1 MTTNQKFNTNSNIV
15 ADWLGGYKLELA
27 LTPESNAKNW
37 TLDFELSYNISAAYG
52 VDLVN
57 HGNGSYT
64 ISGQNDQVN
73 LNQGQSISP
82 IFIVEDNGQ
91 KALTPEFKDTSAD
104 VSSASNDIPI
114 NSGSIDKVDSASN
127 DSFESTD
134 TNKAFNVNS
143 NIAEDWLGGYK
154 LELALTPESNAKN
167 WTLDFELPYNI
178 SAAYGVD
185 LVNHGNGSYTISG
198 QNDQV
203 NLNQGQSISPIFI
216 VEDNGQKALT
226 PEFKD
231 TPADVPSATDTLP
244 KVSTSNDLSEGK
256 ELDSS
261 NSDIVAEPK
270 GGAKIIN
277 VDNDFGGNLEGAIAS
292 ANDGDVVKLGS
303 KTYYTSGITINKDI
317 TIDGQKGSVVNG
329 GGTLESIFSLTKGAT
344 GATIQ
349 DIEITNGNNG
359 IYGNGA
365 RNLTL
370 QNLNVNKI
378 GINNPIRTGQNNVG
392 ITLGHADGLQLFNS
406 KVHDV
411 GRKGVSVGDTDGAII
426 SGISVQNVNLAA
438 QHAQSHDA
446 AGIKFFNT
454 NDVTIKGS
462 YFSHINANNIWND
475 TTNGTLIK
483 GNTIVNAGED
493 FLAPSFNKNVGMTG
507 IYNEKSSNSIVKNNK
522 ATSVGNFIAFKA
534 TEFTTETMTLENNN
548 FSSSEINTRD
558 YWVNEEAEKLIAL
571 TENPDEANFGL
582 FADEYFAQANIS

>member
-15 ADWLGGYKLELA
+15 EDWLGGYKLELA
-27 LTPESNAKNW
+27 LTPVSNAKNW
-37 TLDFELSYNISAAYG
+37 TLDFKLPYKVSAAYG
-52 VDLVN
+52 VNLVN

-64 ISGQNDQVN
+64 MSGQNGWAS

-82 IFIVEDNGQ
+82 IFIVEDKGKQ
-91 KALTPEFKDTSAD
+91 ALTPKFKDTFAK
-104 VSSASNDIPI
+104 VSSASNDI
-114 NSGSIDKVDSASN
+114 V
-127 DSFESTD
+127 
-134 TNKAFNVNS
+134 
-143 NIAEDWLGGYK
+143 
-154 LELALTPESNAKN
+154 AK
-167 WTLDFELPYNI
+167 
-178 SAAYGVD
+178 
-185 LVNHGNGSYTISG
+185 
-198 QNDQV
+198 
-203 NLNQGQSISPIFI
+203 
-216 VEDNGQKALT
+216 
-226 PEFKD
+226 
-231 TPADVPSATDTLP
+231 
-244 KVSTSNDLSEGK
+244 
-256 ELDSS
+256 
-261 NSDIVAEPK
+261 PK
-270 GGAKIIN
+270 GSAKIIS
-277 VDNDFGGNLEGAIAS
+277 VDKDFGGNLKGAIAS

-329 GGTLESIFSLTKGAT
+329 GGTLKSIFSLTQGAT

-392 ITLGHADGLQLFNS
+392 ITLGHADGLQLLNS
-406 KVHDV
+406 KVHNV
-411 GRKGVSVGDTDGAII
+411 GRKGVSVGDTNGAII
-426 SGISVQNVNLAA
+426 SGISVRNVNLAA

-454 NDVTIKGS
+454 NDVIIKDS
-462 YFSHINANNIWND
+462 YFSDINANNIWND

-493 FLAPSFNKNVGMTG
+493 FLAPSFNKNVGMVG

-522 ATSVGNFIAFKA
+522 ATSVGNFVAFKA
-534 TEFTTETMTLENNN
+534 TEFTTETMTLKNND
-548 FSSSEINTRD
+548 FSSFEINTRD
-558 YWVNEEAEKLIAL
+558 YWVNEKAEKLIAL